1 MDSATHNGEGGVGPI
16 HRDHEGLGTW
26 GMVRVPSLPCLLA
39 WLAVPSER
47 REIRIEKLDLK
58 GSGEAL
64 NLYRFIGAGEGG
76 LKQEGADW
84 GNASSYSSED
94 AMM

>member
-47 REIRIEKLDLK
+47 REIPDREAGFEGIDEAIDEAI
-58 GSGEAL
+58 EAL
-64 NLYRFIGAGEGG
+64 PSRDLSEGPVRKKYISSDYR
-76 LKQEGADW
+76 LR
-84 GNASSYSSED
+84 
-94 AMM
+94 